1 MYAVDNSGAGGY
13 IYGVLNIKIRFYV
26 KERAMSS
33 INYFSHIY
41 NCKPADLR
49 AKPVD
54 AVVPITCL
62 DGSAVEGTIYYQAQ
76 WLAKPLEQSGLVKHD
91 SDKLMVFLG
100 SDPANHEDLGAEV
113 ELWLENDK
121 LVLTET
127 CVVFVPSGVAHGRM
141 VVKSVRRPVIHYF
154 CLMNSS
160 FYNEEPAEAA
170 APAGTYAGNKVVK
183 YAPVDGFLPPA
194 PEGFLTRL
202 IWLDGLKLS
211 GAPYMEAVWFH
222 NANDEG
228 PENHSHEFDEL
239 IGFLGGDPDNPGE
252 LHGEVTMEFDGE
264 TVGFT
269 KSCVI
274 YIPRG
279 VAHSPILVPR
289 LDRSIIHFS
298 GGNGG
303 DYARRDK
310 DNKES
315 FRGAVVK
322 APK

>member
-1 MYAVDNSGAGGY
+1 MSNS
-13 IYGVLNIKIRFYV
+13 KW
-26 KERAMSS
+26 
-33 INYFSHIY
+33 FSHTH

-49 AKPVD
+49 IQPSD
-54 AVVPITCL
+54 AIIPITCL
-62 DGSAVEGTIYYQAQ
+62 DGSAVEGTIYFQAG
-76 WLAKPLEQSGLVKHD
+76 WLAKPLVQSGMVSSD

-100 SDPANHEDLGAEV
+100 ADPNNHEDLGAEI

-121 LVLTET
+121 LTLTET
-127 CVVFVPSGVAHGRM
+127 CVVFVPKGVAHGRM
-141 VVKSVRRPVIHYF
+141 EVKNVRRPVIHYF

-160 FYNEEPAEAA
+160 FYNEKPAEPK
-170 APAGTYAGNKVVK
+170 APAGKYALNAVVK

-202 IWLDGLKLS
+202 VWLDGAKLA

-222 NANDEG
+222 TKNDTG
-228 PENHSHEFDEL
+228 PETHAHEFDEL
-239 IGFLGGDPDNPGE
+239 IGFLGSDPDNPDE
-252 LHGEVTMEFDGE
+252 LHGELTMLLDGE

-269 KSCVI
+269 KSCVA

-279 VAHSPILVPR
+279 IMHSPILVPR

-315 FRGAVVK
+315 FRGAM
-322 APK
+322 AD

>member
-1 MYAVDNSGAGGY
+1 
-13 IYGVLNIKIRFYV
+13 
-26 KERAMSS
+26 MSV
-33 INYFSHIY
+33 INYYSHTH

-49 AKPVD
+49 IEPND
-54 AVVPITCL
+54 AIAPITCL
-62 DGSAVEGTIYYQAQ
+62 DGGAVEGTIYYQAQ
-76 WLAKPLEQSGLVKHD
+76 WLTKPLTQSGLVKHE

-100 SDPANHEDLGAEV
+100 SDPDNHEDLGADI

-121 LVLTET
+121 LTLTET
-127 CVVFVPSGVAHGRM
+127 CVVFVPEGAAHGRM
-141 VVKSVRRPVIHYF
+141 IVKNVRRPVIHYF

-160 FYNEEPAEAA
+160 SYNETPSEAA
-170 APAGTYAGNKVVK
+170 APAGTYAGNAVVK

-202 IWLDGLKLS
+202 IWLDGAKLS

-222 NANDEG
+222 TENDEG
-228 PENHSHEFDEL
+228 PENHAHEFDEL
-239 IGFLGGDPDNPGE
+239 IGFLGCDAGNPQELNGE
-252 LHGEVTMEFDGE
+252 ITMLHDGE
-264 TVGFT
+264 TIAFT
-269 KSCVI
+269 KSTVI

-279 VAHSPILVPR
+279 VTHSPILVPR
-289 LDRSIIHFS
+289 LDRPCIHFS

-322 APK
+322 ASDM

>member
-1 MYAVDNSGAGGY
+1 MS
-13 IYGVLNIKIRFYV
+13 NIK
-26 KERAMSS
+26 
-33 INYFSHIY
+33 YFSHIY
-41 NCKPADLR
+41 NCVPADLHLEP
-49 AKPVD
+49 KG
-54 AVVPITCL
+54 AVIPITCL
-62 DGSAVEGTIYYQAQ
+62 DGGAVEGTIYYQAQ
-76 WLAKPLEQSGLVKHD
+76 WLAKACEQRAMVRHD

-100 SDPANHEDLGAEV
+100 SDPENHEDLGAEI

-121 LVLTET
+121 LTLTET
-127 CVVFVPSGVAHGRM
+127 CVVFVPKGVAHGNM
-141 VVKSVRRPVIHYF
+141 TVSNVRKPVINYF

-160 FYNEEPAEAA
+160 FYNEEAA
-170 APAGTYAGNKVVK
+170 QATAPAGAYSGNVVYK

-202 IWLDGLKLS
+202 VWLDGAKLR

-222 NANDEG
+222 ERNDDG
-228 PENHSHEFDEL
+228 PENHAHEFDEL
-239 IGFLGGDPDNPGE
+239 IGFLGSDPQHPDE
-252 LHGEVTMEFDGE
+252 LHGDLTMLINGE
-264 TVGFT
+264 TVPFS

-279 VAHSPILVPR
+279 MTHSPILVPR
-289 LDRSIIHFS
+289 LDRSVIHFS

-315 FRGAVVK
+315 FRGAM
-322 APK
+322 A

>member
-1 MYAVDNSGAGGY
+1 
-13 IYGVLNIKIRFYV
+13 
-26 KERAMSS
+26 MSS
-33 INYFSHIY
+33 IKSLSHIY

-49 AKPVD
+49 VEPKN
-54 AVVPITCL
+54 AVIPITCL
-62 DGSAVEGTIYYQAQ
+62 DGSAVKDTIYYQAQ
-76 WLAKPLEQSGLVKHD
+76 WLAKPLTQTGMISHD
-91 SDKLMVFLG
+91 SDMLMVFIG
-100 SDPANHEDLGAEV
+100 SNPDDHENLGAEI

-121 LVLTET
+121 LTLTET
-127 CVVFVPSGVAHGRM
+127 CLVFIPRGVAYGRM
-141 VVKSVRRPVIHYF
+141 TVANVKKPVINYF

-160 FYNEEPAEAA
+160 FYNEHSAEAK
-170 APAGTYAGNKVVK
+170 APAGTYAGNVVVK

-202 IWLDGLKLS
+202 LWLDGAKLS

-222 NANDEG
+222 TSNNEG
-228 PENHSHEFDEL
+228 PENHAHEFDEL
-239 IGFLGGDPDNPGE
+239 IGFLGSDPEHPDE
-252 LHGEVTMEFDGE
+252 LHGEVTLLLDGE
-264 TVGFT
+264 TVAFS
-269 KSCVI
+269 KSCVA

-279 VAHSPILVPR
+279 VTHSPILVPK

-315 FRGAVVK
+315 FRGATVK
-322 APK
+322 SN